1 MKSIKRIFNKL
12 LIKKTIINHGIHY
25 VTTIVLDIIDWIPTN
40 LSNTCRK
47 KCIEYNKYF
56 FIDKRLY
63 RIISYL
69 RTTNKLIICYS
80 YGILYIFFII
90 LLLFHIPFF
99 FSFSFYLILILIL
112 ILHYQLDDNEI
123 LSFSIILL
131 LSFYYSPS
139 FIVFYPFSLSS
150 SSFSSFSYHILIILH
165 LLIPFPSLFSFFFYY
180 LFHYDIYLFHC
191 DSCNFVILL
200 FCSSFLFSSITRRTP
215 ISNPLYYPHIILSF
229 YFSFINSSSSSSL
242 SIPSFLSNFSPI
254 FSPISFSFFFWSKK

>member
-12 LIKKTIINHGIHY
+12 LIKKTLINHGIHY

-99 FSFSFYLILILIL
+99 FSFSFYHSFIINLMIMKFFHFLLFFYYHSIILRHSSSSIPFLYHPHPFLLFLITFLSFYIFSYLSHPYSHFSFIIYFIMIFIYFIVTLATLLSSSFALLFFSLLSLAALQSPILFIILILFY
-112 ILHYQLDDNEI
+112 H
-123 LSFSIILL
+123 SI
-131 LSFYYSPS
+131 S
-139 FIVFYPFSLSS
+139 
-150 SSFSSFSYHILIILH
+150 H
-165 LLIPFPSLFSFFFYY
+165 
-180 LFHYDIYLFHC
+180 
-191 DSCNFVILL
+191 
-200 FCSSFLFSSITRRTP
+200 
-215 ISNPLYYPHIILSF
+215 
-229 YFSFINSSSSSSL
+229 L
-242 SIPSFLSNFSPI
+242 SIPLPPLLYQFLP
-254 FSPISFSFFFWSKK
+254 FSPISHQFSHQFFFLFFLK